1 MCFGCDD
8 VVTILIVCP
17 TSEMEWSW
25 RTGKRGRNYGEM
37 IVITEIETS

>member
-8 VVTILIVCP
+8 VVTILIGCP
-17 TSEMEWSW
+17 TSEMEW